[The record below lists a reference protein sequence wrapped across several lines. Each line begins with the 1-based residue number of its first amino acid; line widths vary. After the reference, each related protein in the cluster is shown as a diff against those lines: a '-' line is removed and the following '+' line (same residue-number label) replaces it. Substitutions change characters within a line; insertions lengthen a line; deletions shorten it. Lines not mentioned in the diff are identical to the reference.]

1 MKYLDFEVTIDKK
14 SLWLQEVRKLLKDYH
29 VRWQTIGHCIHVLC
43 MEDAPSYLGISSFL
57 PGRMKYQ
64 VAPVIIFDHL
74 EAYKTKG
81 GKFYHIALTAS
92 ESSPQL
98 SSMIDEIRNNAQEK
112 ECVKKKKKRMSV
124 IIGRI
129 PVEEIDFP
137 VLLQLL
143 HDIKVPVIECE
154 ISNVKYTDR
163 ETAENLGEWSFFET
177 EEKAEAE
184 YKKEYLRH
192 FRNSA
197 SNIQLLDP
205 DF

>member
-1 MKYLDFEVTIDKK
+1 
-14 SLWLQEVRKLLKDYH
+14 
-29 VRWQTIGHCIHVLC
+29 
-43 MEDAPSYLGISSFL
+43 
-57 PGRMKYQ
+57 
-64 VAPVIIFDHL
+64 
-74 EAYKTKG
+74 
-81 GKFYHIALTAS
+81 
-92 ESSPQL
+92 
-98 SSMIDEIRNNAQEK
+98 
-112 ECVKKKKKRMSV
+112 MSV